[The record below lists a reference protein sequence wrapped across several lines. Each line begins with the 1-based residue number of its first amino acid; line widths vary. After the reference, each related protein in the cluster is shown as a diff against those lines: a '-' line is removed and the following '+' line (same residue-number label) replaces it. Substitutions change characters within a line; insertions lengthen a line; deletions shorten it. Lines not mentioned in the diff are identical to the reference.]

1 MLLSELCLESG
12 VPAPYRVP
20 GLRDFYESGG
30 GGGLGTDHD
39 CDTLEFAQWSIVMAL
54 LIGCPVYQG
63 LSSFFL
69 YSIINLGK
77 LPGPI

>member
-1 MLLSELCLESG
+1 MSG
-12 VPAPYRVP
+12 VWGPSPLQDPWVE
-20 GLRDFYESGG
+20 GLLRIRG